1 MAKGGVIRPSRVL
14 GRYATCGINAMED
27 RARMAS
33 VRRPG
38 WLTYAGLVF
47 RKDLAIELESGE
59 ITTTSG
65 YFALL
70 VVIISSMAFY
80 GGPDTRRL
88 VASGAIWL
96 AIAFSAVLALGQTWQ
111 REREHG
117 ALRGLLVSPLP
128 RSALFVGK
136 MAGLLM
142 FLLVVELVVLPTAA
156 VLFALDLLR
165 DGLTLAVISALAL
178 PGIGATST
186 LFGVM
191 TARTRARGVLLA
203 IVLFPLLAPTL
214 LAAVSAT
221 RIALDGA
228 TLSELGGHLQ
238 LLIAF
243 DGLFILGGLGL
254 FGLLV
259 ED

>member
-1 MAKGGVIRPSRVL
+1 MLPGMTAESAVPASSSL
-14 GRYATCGINAMED
+14 GA
-27 RARMAS
+27 
-33 VRRPG
+33 RRPG
-38 WLTYAGLVF
+38 WLRYVGLVF
-47 RKDLAIELESGE
+47 RKDLTIELESGE

-80 GGPDTRRL
+80 GGPETRRL
-88 VASGAIWL
+88 VAAGAIWL

-111 REREHG
+111 RERDQG

-142 FLLVVELVVLPTAA
+142 FLGVVECVVVPTAA
-156 VLFALDLLR
+156 VLFALDLVR
-165 DGLTLAVISALAL
+165 DGPTLAIISALAV
-178 PGIGATST
+178 PGIAATST

-191 TARTRARGVLLA
+191 TVRTRARGVLLA

-221 RIALDGA
+221 RSALDGVP
-228 TLSELGGHLQ
+228 LGELAGHLK
-238 LLIAF
+238 LLTAF
-243 DGLFILGGLGL
+243 DMLFVFGGLGL